1 MVRHPQMKKSFHPHK
16 LRENF
21 FLFFFSNAG
30 KSVFAS
36 LLKKSH
42 AFLQIYQAPDDD
54 PTLRVSRVALQ
65 VTRTVKNTLPRR
77 RLPCSSRAQDNEGLL
92 ECIEEYFER
101 ELECVL
107 PWREDQERECPLRTC
122 STAEDLERY
131 DSLVINFF

>member
-1 MVRHPQMKKSFHPHK
+1 M
-16 LRENF
+16 
-21 FLFFFSNAG
+21 
-30 KSVFAS
+30 
-36 LLKKSH
+36 
-42 AFLQIYQAPDDD
+42 
-54 PTLRVSRVALQ
+54 ALQ